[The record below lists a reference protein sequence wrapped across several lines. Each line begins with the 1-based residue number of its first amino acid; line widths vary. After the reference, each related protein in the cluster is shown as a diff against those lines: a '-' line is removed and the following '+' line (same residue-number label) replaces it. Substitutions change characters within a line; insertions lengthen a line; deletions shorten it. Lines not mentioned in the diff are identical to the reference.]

1 MRKTGGWWD
10 EFFTDF
16 RPAFGL
22 ISARSTNAE
31 ARFIIR
37 HLRVG
42 PRKNFLDCPCGI
54 GRVAL
59 PLAAQGLRVTGVDI
73 TPSYIDE
80 MLGRADRRG
89 LKIRGSVGDMRRI
102 DYENEFDAAGNL
114 WTSFGFFDREADNML
129 VLRRMY
135 RALKP
140 GGRFL
145 LHVINRDW
153 VMANFHPSDWF
164 EARGVKILE
173 KRSFDFATSTSLST
187 WTFIKDG
194 EKSSHEIHIRMYSY
208 HELIAMFRRVGFV
221 DIEGYGSTNDTPITL
236 NSRMMFVI
244 GRKPR

>member
-1 MRKTGGWWD
+1 MSKTDGWWD

-31 ARFIIR
+31 VRFILR
-37 HLRVG
+37 HLKLG
-42 PRKNFLDCPCGI
+42 LRKSFLDCPCGI
-54 GRVAL
+54 GRIAL
-59 PLAAQGLRVTGVDI
+59 PLATQGVRVTGVDV
-73 TPSYIDE
+73 TPSYVDE
-80 MLGRADRRG
+80 MLRKAGRRG
-89 LKIRGSVGDMRRI
+89 LKIRGVVRDMRRI
-102 DYENEFDAAGNL
+102 DYIDTFDAAGNL
-114 WTSFGFFDREADNML
+114 WTSFGFFDRESENML
-129 VLRRMY
+129 VLRRMF

-153 VMANFHPSDWF
+153 VMANYHPSDWF

-173 KRSFDFATSTSLST
+173 KRSFDFATSTVVST
-187 WTFIKDG
+187 WTFIKNG
-194 EKSSHEIHIRMYSY
+194 ERSTHEIHIRMYSY

-221 DIEGYGSTNDTPITL
+221 DIEGYGSTNDGPITL
-236 NSRMMFVI
+236 SSRMMFVI